1 MYPIF
6 SAIIELAIFKTINSS
21 LHWIVFTPMSG
32 LSRLPVAEYLY
43 NDIEKDKVFAQ
54 D

>member
-1 MYPIF
+1 
-6 SAIIELAIFKTINSS
+6 
-21 LHWIVFTPMSG
+21 MSG

>member
-1 MYPIF
+1 
-6 SAIIELAIFKTINSS
+6 
-21 LHWIVFTPMSG
+21 MSG
-32 LSRLPVAEYLY
+32 FSRLPVTEYLY